1 MFARTL
7 LHAPRKLW
15 TAAALAGLLA
25 ALLFWHL
32 LESAPRPL
40 PHPPVA
46 SITVAESHEG
56 SMPIYVS
63 ALGTVAPV
71 YTVSLYSQVTGQVI
85 RVNYHE
91 GQFVHRGDP
100 LVEIDPRPYA
110 ATLEQA
116 EGALRRDEGM
126 LAEARMDL
134 ARYRAAYARNAVPRQ
149 QLQDQEQTVVQ
160 DEGTVEADR
169 GAVAYDRVEL
179 AYCHIVSPIDG
190 RVGLRLVD
198 PGNTVFSGTGSTL
211 VVITQVKPITVVF
224 DVSEDDLPQVE
235 RQLSLGRTLPV
246 EVFDRSDAVLL
257 DSGSLTSL
265 DNEID
270 TTTGTLRFRAEL
282 PNDGLQL
289 FPNQF
294 VNARLQVRTLTN
306 ITLVPSS
313 AVQHDGLSAFVYVV
327 RPNHTAGVQPVTVL
341 ASDGSESAVRG
352 LPSGATVAT
361 SGFNALDNGV
371 LVSIRGLPAPTA
383 PRVAKAS

>member
-1 MFARTL
+1 MFARSL
-7 LHAPRKLW
+7 FRAPRKLGA
-15 TAAALAGLLA
+15 AAALAGLLA
-25 ALLFWHL
+25 AFLFWHL

-40 PHPPVA
+40 PHSPVA
-46 SITVAESHEG
+46 SITVAQSREG

-71 YTVSLYSQVTGQVI
+71 YTVSLYSQVSGQVT
-85 RVNYHE
+85 RVYYRE
-91 GQFVHRGDP
+91 GQFVHRGEP

-160 DEGTVEADR
+160 DEGIVEADR
-169 GAVAYDRVEL
+169 GAVGYDRVEL

-190 RVGLRLVD
+190 RLGLRLVD

-211 VVITQVKPITVVF
+211 VVITQVKPTTVVF
-224 DVSEDDLPQVE
+224 NVSEDDLPEVE

-246 EVFDRSDAVLL
+246 EVFDRSDAQLL
-257 DSGSLTSL
+257 DSGALRSL

-282 PNDGLQL
+282 PNAGLQL

-313 AVQHDGLSAFVYVV
+313 AVQHDGISAFVYVV

-352 LPSGATVAT
+352 LASGATVAT

-371 LVSIRGLPAPTA
+371 LVSIRGPPAPTA

>member
-1 MFARTL
+1 
-7 LHAPRKLW
+7 
-15 TAAALAGLLA
+15 
-25 ALLFWHL
+25 
-32 LESAPRPL
+32 
-40 PHPPVA
+40 
-46 SITVAESHEG
+46 
-56 SMPIYVS
+56 
-63 ALGTVAPV
+63 
-71 YTVSLYSQVTGQVI
+71 
-85 RVNYHE
+85 
-91 GQFVHRGDP
+91 
-100 LVEIDPRPYA
+100 
-110 ATLEQA
+110 
-116 EGALRRDEGM
+116 M

-160 DEGTVEADR
+160 DEGTVESDR

-179 AYCHIVSPIDG
+179 AYCHILSPIDG

-224 DVSEDDLPQVE
+224 DISEDDLPQVE

-246 EVFDRSDAVLL
+246 DVFDRSDAELL
-257 DSGSLTSL
+257 DSGALSSL

-313 AVQHDGLSAFVYVV
+313 AVQHDGISAFVYVV

-341 ASDGSESAVRG
+341 ASDGSDSAVRG
-352 LPSGATVAT
+352 LASGAAVAT

-371 LVSIRGLPAPTA
+371 LVSIRGSPAPTA

>member
-1 MFARTL
+1 MFARSL
-7 LHAPRKLW
+7 FRAPRKLGA
-15 TAAALAGLLA
+15 AAALAGLLA
-25 ALLFWHL
+25 AFLFWRL

-46 SITVAESHEG
+46 SITVAESREG

-71 YTVSLYSQVTGQVI
+71 YTVSLYSQVSGQVT
-85 RVNYHE
+85 RVYYRE
-91 GQFVHRGDP
+91 GQFVHRGEP

-134 ARYRAAYARNAVPRQ
+134 ARYHAAYARNAVPRQ

-160 DEGTVEADR
+160 DEGTVESDR

-179 AYCHIVSPIDG
+179 AYCHILSPIDG

-224 DVSEDDLPQVE
+224 DVSEDDLPEVE

-246 EVFDRSDAVLL
+246 DVFDRSDAELL
-257 DSGSLTSL
+257 DSGALSSL

-313 AVQHDGLSAFVYVV
+313 AVQHDGISDFVYVV

-341 ASDGSESAVRG
+341 ASDGSDSAVRG
-352 LPSGATVAT
+352 LASGAAVAT

-371 LVSIRGLPAPTA
+371 LVSIRGSPAPTA

>member
-1 MFARTL
+1 MFARSL
-7 LHAPRKLW
+7 FGAPRKLG

-25 ALLFWHL
+25 AFLFWHL
-32 LESAPRPL
+32 LKSAPRPL
-40 PHPPVA
+40 PHAPVA

-71 YTVSLYSQVTGQVI
+71 YTVSLYSQVSGQVT
-85 RVNYHE
+85 RVYYRE
-91 GQFVHRGDP
+91 GQFVHRGGP

-160 DEGTVEADR
+160 DEGTVESDR
-169 GAVAYDRVEL
+169 GAVAYDRVQL

-211 VVITQVKPITVVF
+211 VVITQLKPITVVF
-224 DVSEDDLPQVE
+224 DISEDDLPEVE
-235 RQLSLGRTLPV
+235 RQLSLGRTLAV
-246 EVFDRSDAVLL
+246 DVFDRSGAQLL
-257 DSGSLTSL
+257 DSGALTSL

-313 AVQHDGLSAFVYVV
+313 AVQHDGISAFVYVV

-352 LPSGATVAT
+352 LASGATVAT
-361 SGFNALDNGV
+361 SGFNALENGV
-371 LVSIRGLPAPTA
+371 LVSIRGPPAPAA